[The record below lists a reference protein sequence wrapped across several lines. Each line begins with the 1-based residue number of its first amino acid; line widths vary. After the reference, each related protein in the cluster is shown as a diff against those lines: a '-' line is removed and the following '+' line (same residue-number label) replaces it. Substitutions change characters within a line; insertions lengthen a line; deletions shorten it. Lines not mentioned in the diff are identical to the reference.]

1 MTNAEINRRVLT
13 EAWGAGEVQLLD
25 ELTAPGY
32 RFNDPTLPEPL
43 DVRGEQ
49 ELIREFRTAVPDLSF
64 RIEDEVEAGDVV
76 AQRWIVTGTQQGEL
90 WGIPAT
96 GRSFELRG
104 NSFVRFSGG
113 KLAEVWTTWDALG
126 MLRQLG
132 VIPEPAEAVA

>member
-1 MTNAEINRRVLT
+1 MTNAETNRRILT
-13 EAWGAGEVQLLD
+13 QAWGKGDVELLD

-43 DVRGEQ
+43 DVQGEQ
-49 ELIREFRTAVPDLSF
+49 ELIRAFRAAVPDLSF
-64 RIEDEVEAGDVV
+64 RIEDEAETGDVV
-76 AQRWIVTGTQQGEL
+76 AQRWVVTGTQEGEL

-96 GRSFELRG
+96 GRSFELHG

-113 KLAEVWTTWDALG
+113 KLAEVHTTWDALG

-132 VIPEPAEAVA
+132 VLPEPAVA

>member
-1 MTNAEINRRVLT
+1 MTNAETNRRVLT
-13 EAWGAGEVQLLD
+13 EAWGAGDVHLLD
-25 ELTAPGY
+25 QVTAPGY

-49 ELIREFRTAVPDLSF
+49 ELIRAFRAAVPDLAF

-76 AQRWIVTGTQQGEL
+76 AQRWVVSGTQHGEL

-96 GRSFELRG
+96 GRSFELHG
-104 NSFVRFSGG
+104 NSFVRFSGD
-113 KLAEVWTTWDALG
+113 KLAAVWTTWDALG

-132 VIPEPAEAVA
+132 VLPEPALA

>member
-1 MTNAEINRRVLT
+1 MSNAAINRQILT
-13 EAWGAGEVQLLD
+13 QAWGGGDVGLLA

-43 DVRGEQ
+43 DVQGEQ
-49 ELIREFRTAVPDLSF
+49 ELIRAFRAAVPDLTF

-76 AQRWIVTGTQQGEL
+76 AQRWVVTGTHQGEL

-96 GRSFELRG
+96 GRSFAAHG
-104 NSFVRFSGG
+104 NSFVRFEGG
-113 KLAEVWTTWDALG
+113 KLAEAFTTWDALG

-132 VIPEPAEAVA
+132 VIPEPAMA